1 MMTKF
6 NLSLLTIAVA
16 MALAGFSTVRP
27 LGETNIREEATVSE
41 AINKSFAKVP
51 APAQPP
57 VTVALY
63 GFKDMTGQRKPS
75 NTLSLFSTAVTQG
88 AEAYL
93 IKSLQEVGNRQ
104 WFTVVERVGLDNLLK
119 ERQMI
124 KQTREIYDGA
134 NAKMLPPLQMAGVI
148 LEGGIIDYNSNT
160 LTGGTGARIFGIG
173 AQTAYTQD
181 VVVISLRL
189 VSVQTGEVL
198 TTVTVEKNLLSTAD
212 GATALKFFNQ
222 ATQAFEF
229 DSSQTFNEPGN
240 YALRS
245 AIETGVIELIRKGET
260 QGLWKY
266 KEKSNE
272 LVQPQAPKAPAT
284 SPAPT
289 APAPQ
294 SDVGQSAGGNKA
306 ESKALEIK
314 QEPKPEVKEEKVDA
328 KPVSQVVPTDSKPGE
343 SLQAQAAARD
353 ITVGSK
359 ITLTAPVKLRASPGV
374 DNLVTS
380 ILPTGTKLTIVDK
393 SKGGNWLAVAEEGQ
407 PAWGWV
413 PKKAFENNYK
423 G

>member
-1 MMTKF
+1 MKAIK
-6 NLSLLTIAVA
+6 LSLITLAVVS
-16 MALAGFSTVRP
+16 MVGCSTVRP
-27 LGETNIREEATVSE
+27 LGNTKNNEEATVSNT
-41 AINKSFAKVP
+41 INKSFGNVP
-51 APAQPP
+51 APAGPA
-57 VTVALY
+57 VTVAVY
-63 GFKDMTGQRKPS
+63 GFKDLTGQRKPS
-75 NTLSLFSTAVTQG
+75 STLSLFSTAVTQG

-93 IKSLQEVGNRQ
+93 MKSLQEVGNRQ

-124 KQTREIYDGA
+124 KQTREIYDGT

-245 AIETGVIELIRKGET
+245 AIETAVIELINKGERN
-260 QGLWKY
+260 GLWKF

-272 LVQPQAPKAPAT
+272 LVQTQAPKVPSP
-284 SPAPT
+284 SPAP
-289 APAPQ
+289 AASSQQP
-294 SDVGQSAGGNKA
+294 DGRQSAGGNKA
-306 ESKALEIK
+306 ESKAPEIK
-314 QEPKPEVKEEKVDA
+314 QEPKPEVKVDPT
-328 KPVSQVVPTDSKPGE
+328 PVSQNVPTNAKPGE
-343 SLQAQAAARD
+343 SLQAQAAAKD

-359 ITLTAPVKLRASPGV
+359 ITLTAPVRVRALPGV
-374 DNLVTS
+374 DQSVTS
-380 ILPTGTKLTIVDK
+380 ILPIGTKLTIIDK
-393 SKGGNWLAVAEEGQ
+393 SKGGNWFAVAEEGQ
-407 PAWGWV
+407 TAWGWV
-413 PKKAFENNYK
+413 PKKSFENNYK

>member
-1 MMTKF
+1 MKAIK
-6 NLSLLTIAVA
+6 LSLITLAVVS
-16 MALAGFSTVRP
+16 MVGCSTVRP
-27 LGETNIREEATVSE
+27 LGNTKIKDEATVSNT
-41 AINKSFAKVP
+41 INKSFANVP
-51 APAQPP
+51 APAGPA
-57 VTVALY
+57 VTVAVY
-63 GFKDMTGQRKPS
+63 GFKDLTGQRKPS
-75 NTLSLFSTAVTQG
+75 STLSLFSTAVTQG

-93 IKSLQEVGNRQ
+93 MKSLQEVGNRQ

-124 KQTREIYDGA
+124 KQTREIYEGA
-134 NAKMLPPLQMAGVI
+134 NAKPLPPLQMAGVI

-245 AIETGVIELIRKGET
+245 AIETAVIELINKGERN
-260 QGLWKY
+260 GLWKF

-272 LVQPQAPKAPAT
+272 LVQPQAQTQDAVQ
-284 SPAPT
+284 T
-289 APAPQ
+289 APAPLQ
-294 SDVGQSAGGNKA
+294 SNSGKNNGAEKTPISGTVDSNGTPIQSGN
-306 ESKALEIK
+306 
-314 QEPKPEVKEEKVDA
+314 EK
-328 KPVSQVVPTDSKPGE
+328 
-343 SLQAQAAARD
+343 
-353 ITVGSK
+353 
-359 ITLTAPVKLRASPGV
+359 
-374 DNLVTS
+374 
-380 ILPTGTKLTIVDK
+380 
-393 SKGGNWLAVAEEGQ
+393 
-407 PAWGWV
+407 
-413 PKKAFENNYK
+413 
-423 G
+423 